1 MLKNLSRKEEC
12 FMLLSEE
19 LAFQEIMKSYTEPL
33 LKIAYLYVKDWQ
45 VAEDIVQ
52 DTFLSYYEKFEQ
64 FEERSSLK
72 TYLVRITI
80 NKCKD
85 YLKSW
90 RYRKLFLT
98 NRFSLTKKEQA
109 HLVQQEERL
118 DIANAVLNLPLHLRE
133 VVIHYYYEELSIL
146 EISTIL
152 SLSDNT
158 VKTRLRRA
166 RQLLKEQLSMDE
178 WEVLSNE

>member
-1 MLKNLSRKEEC
+1 
-12 FMLLSEE
+12 MLLSEE
-19 LAFQEIMKSYTEPL
+19 QAFRIAMESYSEYL

-45 VAEDIVQ
+45 ISEDIVQ
-52 DTFLSYYEKFEQ
+52 DVFLIYYEKIEQ

-90 RYRKLFLT
+90 RYRKLSLT
-98 NRFSLTKKEQA
+98 NIFFGTKKDDSP
-109 HLVQQEERL
+109 LIKQEECL
-118 DIANAVLNLPLHLRE
+118 HIADAVLHLPLHLRE
-133 VVIHYYYEELSIL
+133 VIIHYYYDELSVL
-146 EISTIL
+146 EIAVLL

-166 RQLLKEQLSMDE
+166 RQLLKKELTYEE
-178 WEVLSNE
+178 WEVLSHE

>member
-1 MLKNLSRKEEC
+1 MMISDEYAFKEVMETYSDY
-12 FMLLSEE
+12 LLR
-19 LAFQEIMKSYTEPL
+19 
-33 LKIAYLYVKDWQ
+33 IAYLYVKDWQ

-52 DTFLSYYEKFEQ
+52 DTFLSYYVKFEQ
-64 FEERSSLK
+64 FEERASVK

-90 RYRKLFLT
+90 KYRK
-98 NRFSLTKKEQA
+98 FSLTNQFFGSKNDQA
-109 HLVQQEERL
+109 RAVQQEERL
-118 DIANAVLNLPLHLRE
+118 DIANAVLALPITLRE
-133 VVIHYYYEELSIL
+133 VTIHYYYEELSVL
-146 EISTIL
+146 EVAELL

-166 RQLLKEQLSMDE
+166 RQLLKDQLVQDE
-178 WEVLSNE
+178 WEVLSHE